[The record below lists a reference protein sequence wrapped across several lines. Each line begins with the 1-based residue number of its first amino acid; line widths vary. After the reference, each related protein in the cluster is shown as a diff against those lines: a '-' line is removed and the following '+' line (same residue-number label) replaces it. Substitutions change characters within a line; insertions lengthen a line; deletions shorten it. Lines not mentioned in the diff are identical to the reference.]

1 MTVSFSEKSICRD
14 LSGTITTRSEN
25 AEENQSIPYWVQEW
39 TESDLGWWKEGNQER
54 GLGHRKGGERESEAV
69 TAKEREKLITK
80 RQNRIRGMTGEA
92 KGWKSTE
99 IHSARDCG
107 TWMKDWKRWKWRI
120 VRTALK
126 VARNLVGGSN
136 ISLQRCHRHKRT
148 PVDECGVQD
157 MVNLGRIFSSY
168 RHKHIFAPGRCLIT
182 LHTANYTL
190 YTAWWVCQ
198 CVDVCV
204 HVYMCKWLM
213 VYRYTK
219 CAVINSGWLAIAVSG
234 LLSTCIWCRDS
245 KKHLYPCTYIYINQF
260 LHTAHDFALLFLYSH
275 VHIVSFYHCTF
286 RNLARLKIR
295 RVLTS
300 F

>member
-1 MTVSFSEKSICRD
+1 MKGGKPRKRTWAQKRGRERKWSCDGKGERKTD
-14 LSGTITTRSEN
+14 
-25 AEENQSIPYWVQEW
+25 YKK
-39 TESDLGWWKEGNQER
+39 TESNKRNDRGGKGMEKHGDTLSQRLWDMDEGLKMVEM
-54 GLGHRKGGERESEAV
+54 EDSEDGP
-69 TAKEREKLITK
+69 E
-80 RQNRIRGMTGEA
+80 
-92 KGWKSTE
+92 
-99 IHSARDCG
+99 
-107 TWMKDWKRWKWRI
+107 
-120 VRTALK
+120 
-126 VARNLVGGSN
+126 GGSQ
-136 ISLQRCHRHKRT
+136 SRGWQQYQSAAVPQAQTHKRT

-219 CAVINSGWLAIAVSG
+219 CAVMNSGWLAIAVSG

-260 LHTAHDFALLFLYSH
+260 LHTAHDFALLFLYAH